1 MTAGELIAIMDNSQ
15 RLQVVEDGEVLFCG
29 WIALLTYCEAEERIK
44 AAEVKRF
51 SPHLDIKHKEWK
63 SRGLMKPLEPE
74 ETPDYSFS
82 DLQLSLYSTIYI

>member
-1 MTAGELIAIMDNSQ
+1 MTAGELIALMDDLQ
-15 RLQVVEDGEVLFCG
+15 RLQVIEGGEILFCG
-29 WIALLTYCEAEERIK
+29 WIGLLSYHDAEEHIK

-51 SPHLDIKHKEWK
+51 SPHLDIKHKHWE
-63 SRGLMKPLEPE
+63 SRELMKPLEPE

>member
-15 RLQVVEDGEVLFCG
+15 KLQVIEGGKVLFCG
-29 WIALLTYCEAEERIK
+29 WIGLLPYSEAKERIK

-51 SPHLDIKHKEWK
+51 SPYLDIKHKEWE